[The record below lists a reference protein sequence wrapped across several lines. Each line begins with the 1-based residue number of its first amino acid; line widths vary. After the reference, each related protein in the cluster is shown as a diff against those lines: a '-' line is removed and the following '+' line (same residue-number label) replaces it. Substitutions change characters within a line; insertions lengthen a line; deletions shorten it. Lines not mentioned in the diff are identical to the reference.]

1 MPPHPTRAA
10 TVRERSGA
18 RLFGP
23 FSRSLT
29 VAALAGLLIGC
40 GAKEEPAVPVAPA
53 ATADASPTAPPAD
66 AGTTAAAPISTVAH
80 EEVAPGEPAGE
91 TLADRLPGTYTRES
105 YGTRTLVVRPDGT
118 ATMTVDVD
126 SLYQWIAGAAR
137 IVVQIDWTLTE
148 EADNAPPS
156 VHFSSVSGTPKAA
169 FESMSEKFG
178 SERDWQIESADDAG
192 LVFYNPE
199 EDDTEIWTRVP
210 EE

>member
-1 MPPHPTRAA
+1 MPAPPRAA
-10 TVRERSGA
+10 TVRERSGP

-40 GAKEEPAVPVAPA
+40 GAKEEPAVPVATAEAAPA
-53 ATADASPTAPPAD
+53 VRPAD
-66 AGTTAAAPISTVAH
+66 AGTTGAAPIATVAH
-80 EEVAPGEPAGE
+80 EEPAPGEPAGE
-91 TLADRLPGTYTRES
+91 SLADRLPGTYTRES

-148 EADNAPPS
+148 EADGTPPS

-178 SERDWQIESADDAG
+178 SECDWQIESADDAG

-199 EDDTEIWTRVP
+199 EDDTEIWTRLP
-210 EE
+210 DAD